1 MSIIRK
7 EISMIKATISNETK
21 RNSFAKAGGKK
32 IATGNCLTKRTHRGI
47 VLNNYKLIATGVC
60 SDMEKNNFNLNNI
73 IAFRKQR
80 EVA

>member
-1 MSIIRK
+1 
-7 EISMIKATISNETK
+7 MIKATISNETK
-21 RNSFAKAGGKK
+21 RNTFAKAGAKK
-32 IATGNCLTKRTHRGI
+32 IATGNCLTKHAHRGV

-60 SDMEKNNFNLNNI
+60 SDMENNIKLNNI